1 MRVTVLGSN
10 GTYPTPGSPTSGYL
24 VEHDDTKI
32 WTDAGSGTFA
42 ALQAVCDPWDLDAV
56 ILTHEHSDHCLDVLG
71 FHYALRYGERPF
83 AAVPTY
89 APDSVRQ
96 RLLAFLGRS
105 EHPLTDVLDFRP
117 VAGGDRVTVGAFDLV
132 FANASHPVPTVA
144 VRFEAGDA
152 TLVYSSDT
160 GCSDEVERLAKG
172 ADLFMVEASY
182 QGRTKP
188 WEHHLTAYEAG
199 EMGERAGVASLLL
212 THLWPTLD
220 KDISRAEAEATF
232 GRSVEMAKPNLS
244 IEL

>member
-1 MRVTVLGSN
+1 M
-10 GTYPTPGSPTSGYL
+10 
-24 VEHDDTKI
+24 
-32 WTDAGSGTFA
+32 
-42 ALQAVCDPWDLDAV
+42 
-56 ILTHEHSDHCLDVLG
+56 
-71 FHYALRYGERPF
+71 
-83 AAVPTY
+83 
-89 APDSVRQ
+89 
-96 RLLAFLGRS
+96 
-105 EHPLTDVLDFRP
+105 
-117 VAGGDRVTVGAFDLV
+117 

-160 GCSDEVERLAKG
+160 GCSDEVEHLAKG

-232 GRSVEMAKPNLS
+232 GRSVEMAIPNLS